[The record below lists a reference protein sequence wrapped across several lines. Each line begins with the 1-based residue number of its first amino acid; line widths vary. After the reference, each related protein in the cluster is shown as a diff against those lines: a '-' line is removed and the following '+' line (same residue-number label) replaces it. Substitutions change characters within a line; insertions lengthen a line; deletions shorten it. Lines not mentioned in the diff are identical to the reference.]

1 MMMMLFLAVFIINPV
16 HINSHH
22 VSSRIVEWRFCC
34 RNIFVQLWRVNFDD
48 VKTEKNVCHST
59 DWCHVHNRS
68 FANPLILNKLDESG
82 RLLGSS
88 AWEGLIEWRMMSRA
102 HTLVSYC
109 SWSDDDRWWW
119 WRARRAAN
127 EKHHSEAMNTHLY
140 SSCCTR
146 EGVSH
151 RVRLSYCTVCTL

>member
-1 MMMMLFLAVFIINPV
+1 MFLAVFIINPV

-22 VSSRIVEWRFCC
+22 VSSRIVEGRFCC
-34 RNIFVQLWRVNFDD
+34 RNIFVQLWRVNFDS
-48 VKTEKNVCHST
+48 VKTEKNVRHRT

-102 HTLVSYC
+102 HTLVSHC
-109 SWSDDDRWWW
+109 SWQMMMMTRPTRSIILKRWTHIST
-119 WRARRAAN
+119 ARAARV
-127 EKHHSEAMNTHLY
+127 EVFLTAF
-140 SSCCTR
+140 
-146 EGVSH
+146 VSH
-151 RVRLSYCTVCTL
+151 IALFALF